1 MANNVEK
8 RREFSHSLVRDVDL
22 YEYYFP
28 AYKTCIIDEEATGVM
43 TGLNGVNG
51 TPCSANNWL
60 VNDVL
65 RKEWGFKGY
74 VIADWAAIQGL
85 EKRMRFAKSQ
95 EEAAAMAVKAGIDQE
110 CFRHTSNP
118 APFVTALKPAI
129 EQGLL
134 TEEELDVSV
143 RRLLRLRFKTGDFDD
158 PLLNPYSRIPKSVL
172 ESETHKKLA
181 LKAAEQSIVLLK
193 NDNVLPLKK
202 EIDELAVIGP
212 FANRCWLGI
221 YSGNP
226 KSKISPLDG
235 IKKSAKGNVSYAQ
248 GCSVTGADDDQK
260 KIDEAVALAKKS
272 NTVVLVVGNDETT
285 ATETLDRLSLNL
297 PGKQHQLI
305 KAVQAVNKNVI
316 LVLIPSGSTSIGWEQ
331 ENVPGIICA
340 WPNGQEQGTALAN
353 ILFGDVNPGGK
364 LSTTWV
370 KSEKQLPHF
379 HDYNVK
385 TWKDDYGPEVG
396 RTYMYNKAKPLYPF
410 GFGLSYTQFEI
421 SDIKLSS
428 KKVKAMKDVVITA
441 KVSNVGNMNGDEII
455 QVYIRDI
462 EAGHSVP
469 AKALKGF
476 KRIHVPAGQSRTVS
490 IKLPYEAFAH
500 FNILAK
506 EFQVEEG
513 DFEIMIGQSSEEIVA
528 TVSLYVDGGSIPKIS
543 VGQKSGFFN
552 AEDKNRTKTWDYLYK
567 KGTFW
572 TDIKKDGDDGFEW
585 VEYEILFNDPG
596 VYVSTWDAEINFSY
610 ASKEAIIVASMEGV
624 DIGSYTLL
632 ANQHKIQIKIPIPP
646 EYGKPVRLRLKIVN
660 GEVKHESVKIIPPGD
675 KEPFVIS
682 KNASSS
688 K

>member
-1 MANNVEK
+1 MARDPRWGRNEECYSEDPFLMSEIARMYVRGMQGNDPKYMKTVTTVKHYAANNVEK

-28 AYKTCIIDEEATGVM
+28 AYKTCIIDEEATGIM
-43 TGLNGVNG
+43 TGLNGING

-60 VNDVL
+60 VNEVL
-65 RKEWGFKGY
+65 RKDWGFKGY
-74 VIADWAAIQGL
+74 VIADWAAVQGL
-85 EKRMRFAKSQ
+85 EKRMRFAKTQ
-95 EEAAAMAVKAGIDQE
+95 EEAAAMAIKAGVDQE
-110 CFRHTSNP
+110 CFRHSIKP
-118 APFVTALKPAI
+118 APFVAALKPAI

-134 TEEELDVSV
+134 TEEELNISV
-143 RRLLRLRFKTGDFDD
+143 RRLLRLRFMTGDFDD
-158 PLLNPYSRIPKSVL
+158 PSLNPYSKIPNSVL
-172 ESETHKKLA
+172 ECETHKKLA

-193 NDNVLPLKK
+193 NENVLPLKK
-202 EIDELAVIGP
+202 DIDQLAVIGP
-212 FANRCWLGI
+212 FADRCWLGI

-235 IKKSAKGNVSYAQ
+235 IKKSAKGNVSFAE

-260 KIDEAVALAKKS
+260 KIDEAVELAKKS

-331 ENVPGIICA
+331 ENIPGIVCA

-353 ILFGDVNPGGK
+353 ILFGNVNPGGK

-370 KSEKQLPHF
+370 KSEEQLPHL

-396 RTYMYNKAKPLYPF
+396 RTYMYSSAEPLYSF
-410 GFGLSYTQFEI
+410 GFGLSYTHFEI
-421 SDIKLSS
+421 TDLKLSS
-428 KKVKAMKDVVITA
+428 TNLTPMKDLVVIT
-441 KVSNVGNMNGDEII
+441 KVSNVGDMDGDEIV

-462 EAGHSVP
+462 EAGHIVP

-476 KRIHVPAGQSRTVS
+476 QRVHVPAGESRTVT

-500 FNILAK
+500 YNVLAK

-513 DFEIMIGQSSEEIVA
+513 DFEIMIGQSSEKIVA
-528 TVSLYVDGGSIPKIS
+528 RATLKVEGGSIPKIR
-543 VGQKSGFFN
+543 VGQKSGYFN
-552 AEDKNRTKTWDYLYK
+552 
-567 KGTFW
+567 
-572 TDIKKDGDDGFEW
+572 
-585 VEYEILFNDPG
+585 
-596 VYVSTWDAEINFSY
+596 
-610 ASKEAIIVASMEGV
+610 
-624 DIGSYTLL
+624 
-632 ANQHKIQIKIPIPP
+632 
-646 EYGKPVRLRLKIVN
+646 
-660 GEVKHESVKIIPPGD
+660 
-675 KEPFVIS
+675 
-682 KNASSS
+682 
-688 K
+688 